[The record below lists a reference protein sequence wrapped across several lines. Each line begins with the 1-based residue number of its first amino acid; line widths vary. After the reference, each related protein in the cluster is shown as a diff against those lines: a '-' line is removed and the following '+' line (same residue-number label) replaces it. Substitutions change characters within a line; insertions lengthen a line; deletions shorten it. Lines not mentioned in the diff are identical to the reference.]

1 MIISGIT
8 SSVIIEILKMFKNDI
23 REKAVKFGKSKT
35 SNQGLLDALHLELP
49 DVKTVMSAY
58 KRQLPEFDDFNRKTQ
73 LILNASKEFGQLKP
87 AKQRR
92 FSKPGLKEGGVS
104 GGNFIYSKKSLQ
116 DFAAHAGYAHNG
128 HYGDEFVNLKDN
140 NRNLADER
148 LFPGISLIKRP
159 KLSIVKDQE
168 QWNMRQSDEA
178 EAYKITDIEAFI
190 SGIRDMYSEANPLHP
205 VIESLIRNHIIN
217 NHYVLPT
224 MAGIAGL
231 HAEVQ
236 ALNNLLTLEDNR
248 AGKAVGSRKIGEYMR
263 DILKSSIF
271 TQRLTTKQAGDD
283 FAACHNCSG
292 ILSSPVNVITGK
304 VESAG
309 SNFSSTL
316 SRYKTSQESPI

>member
-1 MIISGIT
+1 
-8 SSVIIEILKMFKNDI
+8 MFKNDI
-23 REKAVKFGKSKT
+23 RERAVKFGKSKN
-35 SNQGLLDALHLELP
+35 SDEGLFDALHLELP
-49 DVKTVMSAY
+49 NIKSVMSAY
-58 KRQLPEFDDFNRKTQ
+58 KKQLPEFDDFSRKTQ
-73 LILNASKEFGQLKP
+73 LILDSSNAFGKLKFAEQGKFSQL
-87 AKQRR
+87 
-92 FSKPGLKEGGVS
+92 GLKEGGVS
-104 GGNFIYSKKSLQ
+104 GGSFIYSKKSLQ
-116 DFAAHAGYAHNG
+116 DFAAHAGYVHDG

-159 KLSIVKDQE
+159 KVSIVKDKGKWEIQ
-168 QWNMRQSDEA
+168 QSDVA

-190 SGIRDMYSEANPLHP
+190 AGIREMYGKANPLHP
-205 VIESLIRNHIIN
+205 VIESLIRNHLIN
-217 NHYVLPT
+217 NHYILPT

-236 ALNNLLTLEDNR
+236 ALNNLLIVEDRR

-263 DILKSSIF
+263 DMLKSSIF

>member
-1 MIISGIT
+1 
-8 SSVIIEILKMFKNDI
+8 MFKNDI
-23 REKAVKFGKSKT
+23 REKAVKLGKSKT
-35 SNQGLLDALHLELP
+35 SDEGLLDALHLELP
-49 DVKTVMSAY
+49 NIKAVMSAY
-58 KRQLPEFDDFNRKTQ
+58 KRQLPEFGDFNRKTQ
-73 LILNASKEFGQLKP
+73 LILNSSKEFGQLKP
-87 AKQRR
+87 AKQRK
-92 FSKPGLKEGGVS
+92 FSKLGLKNDGVFD
-104 GGNFIYSKKSLQ
+104 GNFIYSKKSLQ
-116 DFAAHAGYAHNG
+116 DFAAHAGYVHNDN
-128 HYGDEFVNLKDN
+128 YDDEFVNFKDN
-140 NRNLADER
+140 DKNLADGR

-159 KLSIVKDQE
+159 KLLIVKDKEEWKIQ
-168 QWNMRQSDEA
+168 QSDEA

-190 SGIRDMYSEANPLHP
+190 SGIREMYGRANTPLHP
-205 VIESLIRNHIIN
+205 VIESLIRNHIID
-217 NHYVLPT
+217 NHHVLST

-231 HAEVQ
+231 HAEIQ
-236 ALNNLLTLEDNR
+236 ALNDLLTLEDER
-248 AGKAVGSRKIGEYMR
+248 AGKVVGSRKIGEYMR